1 MLPFAT
7 KRGVQ
12 RAEGAAGN
20 ADEQRSRLQANRLQ
34 VHLKAV
40 RPQRDVG
47 HALLGQMDAD
57 VEGNG
62 VEHRQG
68 SREGAVV
75 RLGLGREI
83 ALPREGLPIG
93 GARGVSGRERANSD
107 DGCKDA
113 AVNHGGVRC

>member
-93 GARGVSGRERANSD
+93 GARGVSGTD
-107 DGCKDA
+107 Q
-113 AVNHGGVRC
+113 

>member
-62 VEHRQG
+62 ASTGRAPVRGRLSALG
-68 SREGAVV
+68 SAGKLHCPGKVCQ
-75 RLGLGREI
+75 
-83 ALPREGLPIG
+83 
-93 GARGVSGRERANSD
+93 S
-107 DGCKDA
+107 A
-113 AVNHGGVRC
+113 APAA